1 MKLHS
6 IEIILGIVALYFI
19 FWLGAWII
27 DFTKEKIDDVKSWR
41 DARLAEKAKQAEEE
55 KAKREAEER
64 EAEEQRQKAAAAA
77 EAKRRQDAKDE
88 KIQDF
93 ALKDAPKVWAV
104 YQSLQSEIEVQN
116 GKIEELRKTLVS
128 FGKDPERDVD
138 FQRICALRDDMVR
151 SRKVLRTKLEDAYI
165 ASRKYEASPSR
176 KDYQELHKKA
186 LEDGIQAADAA
197 EAKFKEMRLTK

>member
-1 MKLHS
+1 MKFHCL
-6 IEIILGIVALYFI
+6 EIILGFVVLYCI
-19 FWLGAWII
+19 FWAGAWII

-55 KAKREAEER
+55 KARKEAEER
-64 EAEEQRQKAAAAA
+64 EAEEQRRKAAA
-77 EAKRRQDAKDE
+77 EAEVKRRQEAKDE
-88 KIQDF
+88 KIRNF

-116 GKIEELRKTLVS
+116 GKIEELRKTLIS

-138 FQRICALRDDMVR
+138 FQRICTLRDDMVR

-165 ASRKYEASPSR
+165 ALRKYEASPSR
-176 KDYQELHKKA
+176 KDYQELHRKA
-186 LEDGIQAADAA
+186 LEDGIQEADAA
-197 EAKFKEMRLTK
+197 EEKFKEMRLTK